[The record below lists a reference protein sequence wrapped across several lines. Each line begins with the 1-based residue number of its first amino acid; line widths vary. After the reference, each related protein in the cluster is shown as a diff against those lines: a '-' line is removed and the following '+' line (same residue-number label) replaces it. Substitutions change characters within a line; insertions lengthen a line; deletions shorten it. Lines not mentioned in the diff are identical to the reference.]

1 MFSGGNA
8 NQERQKRKLFDRTA
22 SQWALWW
29 EQHWAEHVQDVT
41 YSHVN
46 LLVAP
51 IDDHAV
57 TGLQPGKHFK
67 TGPGSSGYVV
77 QSVFDPA
84 ANVVFHDLDTGRSA
98 GLPQKWRNTKRIE
111 PQLDEIVAWAAG
123 EGFDIMGTEYVSP
136 RDRQRSFAI
145 RPIGLRAWELG
156 KERWKMSSTDVTLES
171 LQAEGTPASDLLLH
185 FDRGSGSFDPP
196 ATATFLYITR
206 EETPGL
212 LFVGVPVKDTNV
224 KIGELMADD
233 EERKSSH
240 FFKGRRFGWTVL
252 EESTPGRLSE

>member
-46 LLVAP
+46 LLVAR

-84 ANVVFHDLDTGRSA
+84 ANVVFHDLDTGRNA

-123 EGFDIMGTEYVSP
+123 EGFDIMETEYVSP

-156 KERWKMSSTDVTLES
+156 KECWKMSSTDVTLES
-171 LQAEGTPASDLLLH
+171 LQAEELPLLTCCCTSTAGA
-185 FDRGSGSFDPP
+185 DR
-196 ATATFLYITR
+196 LTR
-206 EETPGL
+206 
-212 LFVGVPVKDTNV
+212 
-224 KIGELMADD
+224 
-233 EERKSSH
+233 
-240 FFKGRRFGWTVL
+240 RRR
-252 EESTPGRLSE
+252 RLSFTSRARKLPGFYSSAFQSKTRMSKSES